1 MSKKMKRMVMESSP
15 HAVYEDAKSRF
26 KHQSLLQDFHELQ
39 KETEAMKK
47 KLQSVNQNK
56 LTLLAEVRF
65 LRRRY
70 KYLLK
75 NMAPKTPPE
84 PELKQPQNSATQLK
98 NITREKNHS
107 GKQAAAMRNPAPV
120 FGGNMKERI
129 HKGKVAALPNPDPG
143 YEVNQKTRGY
153 SGKEAALR
161 NPVPVFDLNQKDRV
175 YSGKEAAGRNPVP
188 FFDLNKISREEE
200 EVQVNVESAGVEEQK
215 KSVIRGGN
223 DDQHSDMKLSVCR
236 NMGNGPNRAG
246 KRKISWQDQVA
257 LRV

>member
-107 GKQAAAMRNPAPV
+107 GNRP
-120 FGGNMKERI
+120 
-129 HKGKVAALPNPDPG
+129 LP
-143 YEVNQKTRGY
+143 
-153 SGKEAALR
+153 
-161 NPVPVFDLNQKDRV
+161 
-175 YSGKEAAGRNPVP
+175 
-188 FFDLNKISREEE
+188 
-200 EVQVNVESAGVEEQK
+200 
-215 KSVIRGGN
+215 
-223 DDQHSDMKLSVCR
+223 
-236 NMGNGPNRAG
+236 
-246 KRKISWQDQVA
+246 
-257 LRV
+257 

>member
-143 YEVNQKTRGY
+143 YELNQKTRGY

-161 NPVPVFDLNQKDRV
+161 NPVPV
-175 YSGKEAAGRNPVP
+175 
-188 FFDLNKISREEE
+188 FDLNKISREEE

-236 NMGNGPNRAG
+236 NIGNGPNRAG

>member
-143 YEVNQKTRGY
+143 YELNQKTRGY

-161 NPVPVFDLNQKDRV
+161 NPVPVFDLN
-175 YSGKEAAGRNPVP
+175 
-188 FFDLNKISREEE
+188 KISREEE
-200 EVQVNVESAGVEEQK
+200 EVQVNVESVGVEEQK

-236 NMGNGPNRAG
+236 NIGNGPNRAG

>member
-47 KLQSVNQNK
+47 KLLSVNQNK

-143 YEVNQKTRGY
+143 YELNQKTRGY

-161 NPVPVFDLNQKDRV
+161 NPVPV
-175 YSGKEAAGRNPVP
+175 
-188 FFDLNKISREEE
+188 FDLNKISREEE

-236 NMGNGPNRAG
+236 NIGNGPNRAG

>member
-47 KLQSVNQNK
+47 KLLSVNQNK

-98 NITREKNHS
+98 NITRDKNHS

-143 YEVNQKTRGY
+143 YELNQKTRGY

-161 NPVPVFDLNQKDRV
+161 NPVPV
-175 YSGKEAAGRNPVP
+175 
-188 FFDLNKISREEE
+188 FDLNKISREEE

-236 NMGNGPNRAG
+236 NIGNGPNRAG

>member
-39 KETEAMKK
+39 KETEAMNK

-84 PELKQPQNSATQLK
+84 PELKQPQNSVTQLK

-143 YEVNQKTRGY
+143 YELNQKTRGY

-161 NPVPVFDLNQKDRV
+161 NPVPVFDLN
-175 YSGKEAAGRNPVP
+175 
-188 FFDLNKISREEE
+188 KISREEE
-200 EVQVNVESAGVEEQK
+200 EVQVNVESVGVEEQK

-236 NMGNGPNRAG
+236 NIGNGPNRAG

>member
-1 MSKKMKRMVMESSP
+1 MSKKMKRTVMESSP
-15 HAVYEDAKSRF
+15 YAVYEDAKSRF

-143 YEVNQKTRGY
+143 YELNQKTRGY

-161 NPVPVFDLNQKDRV
+161 NPVPVFDLN
-175 YSGKEAAGRNPVP
+175 
-188 FFDLNKISREEE
+188 KISREEE
-200 EVQVNVESAGVEEQK
+200 EVQVNVESVGVEEQK

-236 NMGNGPNRAG
+236 NIGNGPNRAG

>member
-1 MSKKMKRMVMESSP
+1 MSKKMKRTVMESSP
-15 HAVYEDAKSRF
+15 YAVYEDAKSRF

-143 YEVNQKTRGY
+143 YELNQKTRGY

-161 NPVPVFDLNQKDRV
+161 NPVPVFDLNQKDR
-175 YSGKEAAGRNPVP
+175 
-188 FFDLNKISREEE
+188 REEE
-200 EVQVNVESAGVEEQK
+200 EVQVNVESVGVEEQK

-236 NMGNGPNRAG
+236 NIGNGPNRAG